1 MIKRSSGILLPVFS
15 LPSDYGI
22 GTMGKAAYSFVDFLK
37 KSNQSYWQILPIGPT
52 SYGDSPYQCLSSF
65 AGNPYFIDL
74 DILVSEGLLSKNDL
88 KALRCDSDYIDYE
101 NLYNTR
107 FDVLKKAAANGL
119 KADNGEFSEFAGKN
133 RDWVYDFALYSVL
146 KEHFG
151 MKPWYCWPED
161 IRKRDAQKIAYYNEL
176 LKSEIDAVI
185 YIQYLF
191 YKQWI
196 ALKDYANKNGV
207 KIIGDMPIY
216 VAYDSADVWAEP
228 QFFKLNSDGSPRC
241 IAGVPPDAFSADGQ
255 LWGNPIYDW
264 DALKGDG
271 YGFWIRRVGA
281 AARVYDVIRI
291 DHFRGLESYWEVPTG
306 AETAKPGKWVKG
318 PGISFVNMLTSWF
331 NDTEFIAED
340 LGVLTDDVKDMLAQS
355 GLPGMK
361 VLEFAFEPEEGGSAY
376 LPHKYGENCVCYIG
390 THDNDTLLGWYK
402 SAKKSEIKFAKEYLS
417 SGEDF
422 SDSVIRAGMRSAAN
436 LFVTQMQDWLSLGSE
451 GRINTPGTSFGNW
464 CWRMKKGVLTAAL
477 AKKIGGITKT
487 YSR

>member
-119 KADNGEFSEFAGKN
+119 KADNGEFSEFVGKN
-133 RDWVYDFALYSVL
+133 RDWVYDFALYSAL

-176 LKSEIDAVI
+176 LESEIDAVI

-196 ALKDYANKNGV
+196 ALKNYANKNGV

-318 PGISFVNMLTSWF
+318 PGISFINMLTSWF

-451 GRINTPGTSFGNW
+451 GRINTPGTSLGNW